1 MDLDGKK
8 KKRKREFSS
17 ERKSGIDF
25 RFVGQPTALPTGT
38 VRFGNQLVLRGFNRG
53 HGGLYFHPGL
63 ESYQIA
69 SSLRN
74 TTLLRSSVL
83 APRVSYVA

>member
-1 MDLDGKK
+1 MEK

-25 RFVGQPTALPTGT
+25 RFVGQPTAVPTGT
-38 VRFGNQLVLRGFNRG
+38 VRFGNQVVLRGFNRG
-53 HGGLYFHPGL
+53 HGGLYFHPGPRIL
-63 ESYQIA
+63 SDCLIPITEYNAVA
-69 SSLRN
+69 SSL
-74 TTLLRSSVL
+74 L